1 LYDATC
7 TATAYLQVQVAID
20 HNKKVFEA
28 RMRMEDCATLRKAFS
43 SWRAAR
49 YGSVAK
55 QQILLRA
62 MARLQVIAVPSHLWY
77 PGVGLMQA
85 WPFHA

>member
-1 LYDATC
+1 
-7 TATAYLQVQVAID
+7 LQVQVAID

-55 QQILLRA
+55 QQILVRA
-62 MARLQVIAVPSHLWY
+62 MARLQVIAVLLIS
-77 PGVGLMQA
+77 GVLA
-85 WPFHA
+85 WVQRNSGIWL